1 MNRYS
6 EPARLIY
13 SASAQ
18 GRYVMF
24 AHLEACAETDSELVS
39 ALKAAHDLGVEVRGD
54 LPYWVE
60 KRLLEAIS
68 R

>member
-1 MNRYS
+1 
-6 EPARLIY
+6 
-13 SASAQ
+13 
-18 GRYVMF
+18 MF

-39 ALKAAHDLGVEVRGD
+39 ALEAAHDLGVEVRGD
-54 LPYWVE
+54 LPYWAE